1 MCNTGKH
8 IGPIRKKEHSRQ
20 QKHAFMPFMTGL
32 LFLFVIVK
40 FRFTNLPF
48 PRNEDSIFPLT
59 DREIHH
65 NVDSGQILPRKEHQV
80 MQRLFPDN
88 QSTLSL

>member
-40 FRFTNLPF
+40 FKFIKHIVGEGLAPPAFGFT
-48 PRNEDSIFPLT
+48 
-59 DREIHH
+59 
-65 NVDSGQILPRKEHQV
+65 V
-80 MQRLFPDN
+80 
-88 QSTLSL
+88 

>member
-8 IGPIRKKEHSRQ
+8 IGPIRNKKEHSRQ

-40 FRFTNLPF
+40 FGF
-48 PRNEDSIFPLT
+48 I
-59 DREIHH
+59 
-65 NVDSGQILPRKEHQV
+65 
-80 MQRLFPDN
+80 
-88 QSTLSL
+88 

>member
-8 IGPIRKKEHSRQ
+8 IGPIRNKKEHSRQ

-40 FRFTNLPF
+40 FKYNAAFH
-48 PRNEDSIFPLT
+48 IFP
-59 DREIHH
+59 I
-65 NVDSGQILPRKEHQV
+65 
-80 MQRLFPDN
+80 QRA
-88 QSTLSL
+88 S